1 VHDYASVWQ
10 RVQDALNNGLS
21 DWRQRASS
29 LGQLQQNK
37 RRDKK
42 YRFDDDEVFK
52 GLLLA
57 LLSNSTNW
65 AVVERAIPALS
76 HQFDN
81 FSLGSYAR
89 RTNAQIEGIYQWF
102 KSNRTASV
110 VLRRGLLRLREA
122 AVRLEARSRSS
133 SGLHNYLDNL
143 LKERG
148 GDPIELAVTLG
159 GERFG
164 LVHKLPG
171 FGVAL
176 AAEFLK
182 NVGYDVA
189 KPDRHINRALGCFG
203 WVSFR
208 KWPDRNGTQ
217 APIAKEDELIAVM
230 QEVARCAQSVSQ
242 SACFVDNVIWVLCAR
257 SGLYANNEALMKIG
271 GGKLT

>member
-1 VHDYASVWQ
+1 MHDYASVWR
-10 RVQDALNNGLS
+10 RVQDMLTNDLS

-37 RRDKK
+37 RRNQKH
-42 YRFDDDEVFK
+42 RFDDDEVFK

-89 RTNAQIEGIYQWF
+89 ISDAQIEVIYQWF

-110 VLRRGLLRLREA
+110 VLRRGLLRLRDA
-122 AVRLEARSRSS
+122 TVRLEAHSRSS

-159 GERFG
+159 GQHFG
-164 LVHKLPG
+164 LLHKLPG
-171 FGVAL
+171 FGIAL

-189 KPDRHINRALGCFG
+189 KPDRHINRALGSFG
-203 WVSFR
+203 WVVFK
-208 KWPDRNGTQ
+208 KWPDRKGTQ
-217 APIAKEDELIAVM
+217 APIANEDELIAVM

-257 SGLYANNEALMKIG
+257 SGLHASNEALMTI

>member
-1 VHDYASVWQ
+1 MHDYASVWQ
-10 RVQDALNNGLS
+10 RVQDTLTNGLP

-37 RRDKK
+37 RRDTN

-52 GLLLA
+52 GLLLS

-65 AVVERAIPALS
+65 AVVERAIPELS
-76 HQFDN
+76 HRFDN
-81 FSLGSYAR
+81 FKLGSYAR
-89 RTNAQIEGIYQWF
+89 RSDAQIEEIYQWF
-102 KSNRTASV
+102 KSKRTASV
-110 VLRRGLLRLREA
+110 VLRPELMRLRA
-122 AVRLEARSRSS
+122 AAKQLEANSRSS
-133 SGLHNYLDNL
+133 GGLHNYLENL

-148 GDPIELAVTLG
+148 GDPIELALILG
-159 GERFG
+159 GRRSG
-164 LVHKLPG
+164 LMHKLPG
-171 FGVAL
+171 FGVPL

-189 KPDRHINRALGCFG
+189 KPDRHMNRALGCFG

-208 KWPDRNGTQ
+208 KWPDRSGTK
-217 APIAKEDELIAVM
+217 APEANEDELIAVM

-242 SACFVDNVIWVLCAR
+242 PACFVDNVIWVLCAR
-257 SGLYANNEALMKIG
+257 SGLHASNKKLMTI

>member
-10 RVQDALNNGLS
+10 RVQDTLTSGLS

-29 LGQLQQNK
+29 LGQLQQTK
-37 RRDKK
+37 RRDKQ

-65 AVVERAIPALS
+65 ALVERTDAVLLS
-76 HQFDN
+76 QQFDN

-89 RTNAQIEGIYQWF
+89 RTDAQIEGIYEWF
-102 KSNRTASV
+102 KSNRTASM
-110 VLRRGLLRLREA
+110 VLHRGLLRLREA
-122 AVRLEARSRSS
+122 AVRLEAHSRSS

-171 FGVAL
+171 FGIPL

-203 WVSFR
+203 WVSFK
-208 KWPDRNGTQ
+208 KWPERNGTQ
-217 APIAKEDELIAVM
+217 APIPKEDELIAVM
-230 QEVARCAQSVSQ
+230 QEVAKCAQSVSQ

-257 SGLYANNEALMKIG
+257 SGLHASNEALTTIG
-271 GGKLT
+271 GIS